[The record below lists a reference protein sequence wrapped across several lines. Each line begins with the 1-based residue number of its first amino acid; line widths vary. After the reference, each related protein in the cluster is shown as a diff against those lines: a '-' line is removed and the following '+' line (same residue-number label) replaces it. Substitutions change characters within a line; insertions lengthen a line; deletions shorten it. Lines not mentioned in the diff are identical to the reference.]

1 MLWRLWL
8 GKSYPTIYVGDSN
21 IGLLQVSNIGSL
33 IMLYQDAFLHRLET
47 GLGATLPKWGLPE
60 TAPVSLLTI
69 SENATYVVDDEENGR
84 RLVLRVHRPDYHT
97 EAEILSELA
106 WISTLREGGV
116 VETPRPVPA
125 VDGTLLCSFA
135 DGDTRRYVAA
145 FEHMSGKE
153 PNPSDD
159 LVKWYGML
167 GEINARL
174 HMHSRNWKRPPSFVR
189 KVWNFETIIGKG
201 AFWGDWRKGLG
212 LTDEGRTLLERTVQA
227 LEDQTRAYGA
237 GPDRFGL
244 IHCDMRLANLLVEG
258 NRLGV
263 IDFDDCGM
271 SWFPYDFAAAV
282 SFIEQ
287 EPYLGDLMAAWVDG
301 YRKVS
306 PLPKEDEASLP
317 MFVMLRRMQLT
328 AWVASHAETPTA
340 QSMGEPYTQGTVE
353 LAEAFL
359 SKSG

>member
-1 MLWRLWL
+1 
-8 GKSYPTIYVGDSN
+8 
-21 IGLLQVSNIGSL
+21 
-33 IMLYQDAFLHRLET
+33 MLYQDAFLQRLEA
-47 GLGATLPKWGLPE
+47 GLRATLPKWGLPE

-69 SENATYVVDDEENGR
+69 SENATYVVEDEANGR
-84 RLVLRVHRPDYHT
+84 RLVLRVHRPAYHT

-106 WISTLREGGV
+106 WLATLREQGV
-116 VETPRPVPA
+116 VETPRIIPA
-125 VDGTLLCSFA
+125 EDGTLLCSFA
-135 DGDTRRYVAA
+135 DGDTRRYVVA

-153 PNPSDD
+153 PDPSDD
-159 LVKWYGML
+159 LVKWYGRL

-174 HMHSRNWKRPPSFVR
+174 HLHSRNWQRPPSFVR
-189 KVWNFETIIGKG
+189 KVWNFDTIIGQNNY
-201 AFWGDWRKGLG
+201 WGDWRQGLG
-212 LTDEGRTLLERTVQA
+212 LTEEGRAILERTA
-227 LEDQTRAYGA
+227 KRLEERTLAYGT

-244 IHCDMRLANLLVEG
+244 IHCDMRPANLLVDG

-263 IDFDDCGM
+263 IDFDDCGL

-282 SFIEQ
+282 SFLET

-301 YRKVS
+301 YRNVS
-306 PLPKEDEASLP
+306 PLSKEDEAALP

-340 QSMGEPYTQGTVE
+340 QSMGEPYTQGSVE

-359 SKSG
+359 SESG

>member
-1 MLWRLWL
+1 
-8 GKSYPTIYVGDSN
+8 
-21 IGLLQVSNIGSL
+21 
-33 IMLYQDAFLHRLET
+33 MLYQDAFLQRLEK
-47 GLGATLPKWGLPE
+47 GLRATLPKWGLRE

-69 SENATYVVDDEENGR
+69 SENATYVVEDEENNR
-84 RLVLRVHRPDYHT
+84 RLVLRVHRPAYHT

-106 WISTLREGGV
+106 WIATLREAGV
-116 VETPRPVPA
+116 VETPSPVAA
-125 VDGTLLCSFA
+125 VDGMLLCSFP
-135 DGDTRRYVAA
+135 DGDTHRYVVA

-153 PNPSDD
+153 PDPSDD
-159 LVKWYGML
+159 LVKWYGRL

-174 HMHSRNWKRPPSFVR
+174 HRHSRDWQRPPNFVR
-189 KVWNFETIIGKG
+189 KVWNFDTIIGKD
-201 AFWGDWRKGLG
+201 AYWGDWRKGLG
-212 LTDEGRTLLERTVQA
+212 LTEEGRAILERTAQQ
-227 LEDQTRAYGA
+227 LERQTHAYGA

-263 IDFDDCGM
+263 IDFDDCGL

-282 SFIEQ
+282 SFIET

-301 YRKVS
+301 YRKAS
-306 PLPKEDEASLP
+306 ALSKEDEAALP

-328 AWVASHAETPTA
+328 AWIASHAETPTA
-340 QSMGEPYTQGTVE
+340 QSMGEPYTQGTVD

-359 SKSG
+359 SKGG

>member
-1 MLWRLWL
+1 
-8 GKSYPTIYVGDSN
+8 
-21 IGLLQVSNIGSL
+21 
-33 IMLYQDAFLHRLET
+33 MLYQDAFLQRLEK
-47 GLGATLPKWGLPE
+47 GLRATLPKWGLSE

-69 SENATYVVDDEENGR
+69 SENATYVVEDEENNR
-84 RLVLRVHRPDYHT
+84 RLVLRVHRPAYHT

-106 WISTLREGGV
+106 WIATLREAGV

-125 VDGTLLCSFA
+125 VDGVLLCSFP
-135 DGDTRRYVAA
+135 DGDTHRYVVA

-153 PNPSDD
+153 PDPSDD
-159 LVKWYGML
+159 LVKWYGRL

-174 HMHSRNWKRPPSFVR
+174 HRHSRDWQRPPSFVR
-189 KVWNFETIIGKG
+189 KVWNFDTIIGKD
-201 AFWGDWRKGLG
+201 AYWGDWCKGLG
-212 LTDEGRTLLERTVQA
+212 LTEEGRAILERTAQQ
-227 LEDQTRAYGA
+227 LERQTNAYGA

-263 IDFDDCGM
+263 IDFDDCGL

-282 SFIEQ
+282 SFIET

-306 PLPKEDEASLP
+306 ALSKEDEAALP

-328 AWVASHAETPTA
+328 AWIASHAETPTA
-340 QSMGEPYTQGTVE
+340 QSMGEPYTHGTVD

-359 SKSG
+359 SKGG

>member
-1 MLWRLWL
+1 
-8 GKSYPTIYVGDSN
+8 
-21 IGLLQVSNIGSL
+21 
-33 IMLYQDAFLHRLET
+33 MLYQDAFLQRLEK
-47 GLGATLPKWGLPE
+47 GLRATLPKWGLSE

-69 SENATYVVDDEENGR
+69 SENATYVVEDEENNR
-84 RLVLRVHRPDYHT
+84 RLVLRVHRPAYHT

-106 WISTLREGGV
+106 WIATLREAGV

-125 VDGTLLCSFA
+125 VDGMLLCSFP
-135 DGDTRRYVAA
+135 DGDTHRYVVA

-153 PNPSDD
+153 PDPSDD
-159 LVKWYGML
+159 LVKWYGRL

-174 HMHSRNWKRPPSFVR
+174 HRHSRDWQRPPNFVR
-189 KVWNFETIIGKG
+189 KVWNFDTIIGKD
-201 AFWGDWRKGLG
+201 AYWGDWRKGLG
-212 LTDEGRTLLERTVQA
+212 LTEEGRAILERTAQQ
-227 LEDQTRAYGA
+227 LERQTHAYGA

-263 IDFDDCGM
+263 IDFDDCGL

-282 SFIEQ
+282 SFIET
-287 EPYLGDLMAAWVDG
+287 EPYLGDLKAAWVDG

-306 PLPKEDEASLP
+306 ALSKEDEAALP

-328 AWVASHAETPTA
+328 AWIASHAETPTA
-340 QSMGEPYTQGTVE
+340 QSMGEPYTHGTVD

-359 SKSG
+359 SKGG

>member
-1 MLWRLWL
+1 
-8 GKSYPTIYVGDSN
+8 
-21 IGLLQVSNIGSL
+21 
-33 IMLYQDAFLHRLET
+33 MLYQDAFLQRLEK
-47 GLGATLPKWGLPE
+47 GLRAPLPKWGLSE

-69 SENATYVVDDEENGR
+69 SENATYVVEDEENNR
-84 RLVLRVHRPDYHT
+84 RLVLRVHRPAYHT

-106 WISTLREGGV
+106 WIATLREAGV

-125 VDGTLLCSFA
+125 VDGMLLCSFP
-135 DGDTRRYVAA
+135 DGDTHRYVVA

-153 PNPSDD
+153 PDPSDD
-159 LVKWYGML
+159 LVRWYGRL

-174 HMHSRNWKRPPSFVR
+174 HRHSRDWQRPPNFVR
-189 KVWNFETIIGKG
+189 KVWNFDTIIGKD
-201 AFWGDWRKGLG
+201 AYWGDWRKGLG
-212 LTDEGRTLLERTVQA
+212 LTEEGRAILERTAQQ
-227 LEDQTRAYGA
+227 LERQTHAYGA

-263 IDFDDCGM
+263 IDFDDCGL

-282 SFIEQ
+282 SFIET

-306 PLPKEDEASLP
+306 ALSKEDEAALP

-328 AWVASHAETPTA
+328 AWIASHAETPTA
-340 QSMGEPYTQGTVE
+340 QSMGEPYTHGTVD

-359 SKSG
+359 SKGG

>member
-1 MLWRLWL
+1 
-8 GKSYPTIYVGDSN
+8 
-21 IGLLQVSNIGSL
+21 
-33 IMLYQDAFLHRLET
+33 MLYQDAFLQRLEK
-47 GLGATLPKWGLPE
+47 GLRATLPKWGLPE

-69 SENATYVVDDEENGR
+69 SENATYVVEDEENNR
-84 RLVLRVHRPDYHT
+84 RLVLRVHRPAYHT

-106 WISTLREGGV
+106 WIATLREAGV
-116 VETPRPVPA
+116 VETPSPVAA
-125 VDGTLLCSFA
+125 VDGMLLCSFP
-135 DGDTRRYVAA
+135 DGDTHRYVVA

-153 PNPSDD
+153 PDPSDD
-159 LVKWYGML
+159 LVKWYGRL

-174 HMHSRNWKRPPSFVR
+174 HRHSRDWQRPPSFVR
-189 KVWNFETIIGKG
+189 KVWNFDTIIGKD
-201 AFWGDWRKGLG
+201 AYWGDWRKGLG
-212 LTDEGRTLLERTVQA
+212 LTEEGRAILERTAQQ
-227 LEDQTRAYGA
+227 LERQTHAYGA

-263 IDFDDCGM
+263 IDFDDCGL

-282 SFIEQ
+282 SFIET
-287 EPYLGDLMAAWVDG
+287 EPYLGDLMAAWVAG

-306 PLPKEDEASLP
+306 ALSKEDEAALP

-328 AWVASHAETPTA
+328 AWIASHAETPTA
-340 QSMGEPYTQGTVE
+340 QSMGEPYTQGTVD

-359 SKSG
+359 SKGG

>member
-1 MLWRLWL
+1 
-8 GKSYPTIYVGDSN
+8 
-21 IGLLQVSNIGSL
+21 
-33 IMLYQDAFLHRLET
+33 MLYQDAFLQRLET
-47 GLGATLPKWGLPE
+47 GLRDTLPKWGLPE
-60 TAPVSLLTI
+60 AAPVSLLTI
-69 SENATYVVDDEENGR
+69 SENATYVVDEEANGR

-97 EAEILSELA
+97 DAEILSELA
-106 WISTLREGGV
+106 WVAALREDGV
-116 VETPRPVPA
+116 VEAPRPVPA
-125 VDGTLLCSFA
+125 EDGTLLCSFP
-135 DGDTRRYVAA
+135 DGDTRRYVVA

-153 PNPSDD
+153 PDPTDD
-159 LVKWYGML
+159 LVKWYGRL

-174 HMHSRNWKRPPSFVR
+174 HRHSRNWKRPPSFVR
-189 KVWNFETIIGKG
+189 KIWTFDTIIGKD
-201 AFWGDWRKGLG
+201 AYWGDWRQGLG
-212 LTDEGRTLLERTVQA
+212 LTEDGRTLLERAAKQ
-227 LEDQTRAYGA
+227 LEEQTRAYGA

-244 IHCDMRLANLLVEG
+244 IHCDMRPANLLVDG

-263 IDFDDCGM
+263 IDFDDCGL

-282 SFIEQ
+282 SFLET

-306 PLPKEDEASLP
+306 PLSKGDEAALP

-359 SKSG
+359 SESG

>member
-1 MLWRLWL
+1 
-8 GKSYPTIYVGDSN
+8 
-21 IGLLQVSNIGSL
+21 
-33 IMLYQDAFLHRLET
+33 MLYQDAFLQRLEK
-47 GLGATLPKWGLPE
+47 GLRATLPKWGLSE

-69 SENATYVVDDEENGR
+69 SENATYVVEDEENNR
-84 RLVLRVHRPDYHT
+84 RLVLRVHRPAYHT

-106 WISTLREGGV
+106 WIATLREAGV

-125 VDGTLLCSFA
+125 VDGMLLCSFP
-135 DGDTRRYVAA
+135 DGDTHRYVVA

-153 PNPSDD
+153 PDPSDD
-159 LVKWYGML
+159 LVRWYGRL
-167 GEINARL
+167 GEMNARL
-174 HMHSRNWKRPPSFVR
+174 HRHSRDWQRPPNFVR
-189 KVWNFETIIGKG
+189 KVWNFDTIIGKD
-201 AFWGDWRKGLG
+201 AYWGDWRKGLG
-212 LTDEGRTLLERTVQA
+212 LTEEGRAILERTARQ
-227 LEDQTRAYGA
+227 LERQTHAYGA

-263 IDFDDCGM
+263 IDFDDCGL

-282 SFIEQ
+282 SFIET

-306 PLPKEDEASLP
+306 ALSKEDEAALP

-328 AWVASHAETPTA
+328 AWIASHAETPTA
-340 QSMGEPYTQGTVE
+340 QSMGEPYTHGTVD

-359 SKSG
+359 SKGG

>member
-1 MLWRLWL
+1 M
-8 GKSYPTIYVGDSN
+8 I
-21 IGLLQVSNIGSL
+21 
-33 IMLYQDAFLHRLET
+33 YQDAFLQRLEK
-47 GLGATLPKWGLPE
+47 GLRATLPKWGLPE

-69 SENATYVVDDEENGR
+69 SENATYVVEDEENNR
-84 RLVLRVHRPDYHT
+84 RLVLRVHRPAYHT

-106 WISTLREGGV
+106 WIATLREEGV
-116 VETPRPVPA
+116 VETPRIVPA
-125 VDGTLLCSFA
+125 VDDMLLCSFP
-135 DGDTRRYVAA
+135 DDDTHRYVVA

-153 PNPSDD
+153 PDPSDD
-159 LVKWYGML
+159 LVKWYGRL

-174 HMHSRNWKRPPSFVR
+174 HRHSRDWQRPASFVR
-189 KVWNFETIIGKG
+189 KVWNFDTIIGKD
-201 AFWGDWRKGLG
+201 AYWGDWRKGLG
-212 LTDEGRTLLERTVQA
+212 LTEEGRAILERTAQQ
-227 LEDQTRAYGA
+227 LERQTHAYGA

-263 IDFDDCGM
+263 IDFDDCGL

-282 SFIEQ
+282 SFIET
-287 EPYLGDLMAAWVDG
+287 EPYLGDLMAAWVAG

-306 PLPKEDEASLP
+306 ALSQEDEAALP

-328 AWVASHAETPTA
+328 AWIASHAETPTA
-340 QSMGEPYTQGTVE
+340 QSMGEPYTKGTVD

-359 SKSG
+359 SKGG